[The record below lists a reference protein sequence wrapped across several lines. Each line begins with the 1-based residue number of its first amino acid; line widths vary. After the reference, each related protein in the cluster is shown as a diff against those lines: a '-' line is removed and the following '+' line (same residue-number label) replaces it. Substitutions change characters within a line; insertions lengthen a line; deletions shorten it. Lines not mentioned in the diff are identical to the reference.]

1 MKKPF
6 TVFLIAAFLF
16 WIRPLFAFE
25 EKLDRVLES
34 RYFTVYAYS
43 GFNVNSLI
51 PKLNFQYLLHL
62 DRVDG
67 EAAATPS
74 DILSK
79 TLDAL
84 YLEVSDILDIHIYSF
99 RGSIRIFAQQDS
111 LNAALKEFFGVD
123 FKGPSFYLQE
133 QNTIFISDADLTLG
147 VLGHEMAHAIISGFF
162 VVPPPA
168 KIQEVLAGYVE
179 YNLRKSTDTLP

>member
-1 MKKPF
+1 MKKALIAF
-6 TVFLIAAFLF
+6 HIAVFLFY
-16 WIRPLFAFE
+16 IRPLFAFE
-25 EKLDRVLES
+25 EKLEQVLES

-67 EAAATPS
+67 EAASTPS

-99 RGSIRIFAQQDS
+99 HGNIRIFVQQAS
-111 LNAALKEFFGVD
+111 LHASLKELLGVD
-123 FKGPSFYLQE
+123 LEGPSLYLPE
-133 QNTIFISDADLTLG
+133 QNTIFISDEDLTLG
-147 VLGHEMAHAIISGFF
+147 MLGHEIAHAIISGFF

-179 YNLRKSTDTLP
+179 YNLRKSTDSLP

>member
-1 MKKPF
+1 MKKPVI
-6 TVFLIAAFLF
+6 VFLMAAFLF
-16 WIRPLFAFE
+16 WIKPSFAFE
-25 EKLDRVLES
+25 EKLEQVLES
-34 RYFTVYAYS
+34 KYFTVYAYS

-67 EAAATPS
+67 EAATTPS
-74 DILSK
+74 EILSK

-84 YLEVSDILDIHIYSF
+84 YLEISDILDIHIYSF
-99 RGSIRIFAQQDS
+99 HGSIKIFVQQAS
-111 LNAALKEFFGVD
+111 LHKALKELLALD
-123 FKGPSFYLQE
+123 YEGPSLYLPQE
-133 QNTIFISDADLTLG
+133 NTIFISGEDLTLG
-147 VLGHEMAHAIISGFF
+147 VLGHEIAHAIISGFF
-162 VVPPPA
+162 VVPPPT

>member
-1 MKKPF
+1 MKKPLSA
-6 TVFLIAAFLF
+6 FLIAVFIF

-25 EKLDRVLES
+25 EKLEQVLES
-34 RYFTVYAYS
+34 KYFTVYAYS

-67 EAAATPS
+67 DAAATPS

-84 YLEVSDILDIHIYSF
+84 YLEISDILDIHIYSF
-99 RGSIRIFAQQDS
+99 HGSIRIFVQQAS
-111 LNAALKEFFGVD
+111 LHEALTELLVVGFE
-123 FKGPSFYLQE
+123 GPSLYLPE
-133 QNTIFISDADLTLG
+133 QNTIFISDPDLTLG
-147 VLGHEMAHAIISGFF
+147 VLGHEIAHAIISGFF
-162 VVPPPA
+162 VVPPPV

>member
-1 MKKPF
+1 MKKIF
-6 TVFLIAAFLF
+6 LVFLVSVFIF

-25 EKLDRVLES
+25 EKLDQVLETK
-34 RYFTVYAYS
+34 YFTVYAYS

-99 RGSIRIFAQQDS
+99 HGSIKIFIQQAS
-111 LNAALKEFFGVD
+111 LNAALKEILGVNLE
-123 FKGPSFYLQE
+123 GPSYYLQE
-133 QNTIFISDADLTLG
+133 QNTIFISDADLNLG
-147 VLGHEMAHAIISGFF
+147 VLGHEIAHAIISGFF
-162 VVPPPA
+162 VVPPPE
-168 KIQEVLAGYVE
+168 KIQEVIAGYVE